1 MQIGN
6 HKARATG
13 DVQWG
18 ESANGNAQI
27 AVQCVVEGGPCDGEA
42 FWWVGNFASNE
53 SSKITIDGLRAL
65 GARLGN
71 GDITDHEGLGSKVA
85 SASAKQETY
94 QGEQR
99 WRYSIG
105 SGFGFKQQLDAG
117 GLEALRQRMR
127 GQLIHGSSKAAA
139 AAPRRE
145 APTRQVQ
152 DDDIPF

>member
-1 MQIGN
+1 MQAGN

-42 FWWVGNFASNE
+42 FWWVGNFASSE
-53 SSKITIDGLRAL
+53 SSKIAIDGLRAL

-71 GDITDHEGLGSKVA
+71 GDITDHEGLGSKVV
-85 SASAKQETY
+85 SASAKVEVY

-105 SGFGFKQQLDAG
+105 SGFGFRQPLDRG

-127 GQLIHGSSKAAA
+127 GQLIHGASKAAPPA
-139 AAPRRE
+139 QANATRRP
-145 APTRQVQ
+145 AQA